1 MKLAFFL
8 SILCAGVVVLN
19 LHADAPSQAGKSGN
33 AELPEL
39 NVVLRVS
46 KKFIGQLTTKRI
58 QRTDPV
64 YLCVLDSPITGT
76 ARTDATFTIQFD
88 TSVKESAFVLQ
99 LEGNTAS
106 QTVAAKTLVQ
116 VFGSG
121 QMDFTVKKR
130 VVFDGKKYRAEPTAV
145 DARLCSSVDAIATPP
160 GLIGWIVQM
169 FAAPEVRRR
178 QPLVAEVAYEDGRS
192 KLADSFDQEATK
204 LVDQLNQ
211 VSPLQETVATLFP
224 EVRDWTYYMSTSP
237 THLVIG
243 AGPRDHSVP
252 ELPVTNK
259 TQAPIELWVRG
270 KEETKGILKVL
281 KVWRDAGKQL
291 VGLLPEE
298 LRKTIKSD
306 EGFKTLFV
314 KEWFVIQIG
323 PVNEKPNGPETKAND
338 PVVVWRPAGT
348 DSAVLPLGDLGG
360 SMGGSSR
367 GGGSGEATQIVWRP
381 ASNEA
386 ATNQDT
392 KGACEHVTVIWRPVM
407 TQTWEMPPP

>member
-1 MKLAFFL
+1 
-8 SILCAGVVVLN
+8 
-19 LHADAPSQAGKSGN
+19 
-33 AELPEL
+33 
-39 NVVLRVS
+39 
-46 KKFIGQLTTKRI
+46 
-58 QRTDPV
+58 
-64 YLCVLDSPITGT
+64 
-76 ARTDATFTIQFD
+76 
-88 TSVKESAFVLQ
+88 
-99 LEGNTAS
+99 
-106 QTVAAKTLVQ
+106 
-116 VFGSG
+116 
-121 QMDFTVKKR
+121 
-130 VVFDGKKYRAEPTAV
+130 
-145 DARLCSSVDAIATPP
+145 
-160 GLIGWIVQM
+160 M

-178 QPLVAEVAYEDGRS
+178 QALVAEVAYEDGRS

-224 EVRDWTYYMSTSP
+224 ETRDWTYYMSTSP

-270 KEETKGILKVL
+270 KEETKGILKLL

-323 PVNEKPNGPETKAND
+323 PVNNNTNGPETKAND
-338 PVVVWRPAGT
+338 PVVVWRPVGT
-348 DSAVLPLGDLGG
+348 GNATLPLGYSPG
-360 SMGGSSR
+360 SANR
-367 GGGSGEATQIVWRP
+367 GGGSSEATQIVWRP
-381 ASNEA
+381 ASKE
-386 ATNQDT
+386 
-392 KGACEHVTVIWRPVM
+392 GADQQVMNANSERVTVVWRPVM
-407 TQTWEMPPP
+407 TEMWELPPLAGGSLTDGSGKR